1 MTMYAYTDGSTFK
14 TNPGPMSW
22 SVVYV
27 ENNIIVRE
35 EAGALYIG
43 TNNKAELLGVTWALE
58 NNKTDDLI
66 VRTDSTLTLN
76 IVTGIWKAKTNLT
89 EWDRCYNALAKRDSR
104 GLITV
109 FQYVKGHSTDQYNR
123 RADELAKEAAMIAA
137 NCLQETT
144 YK

>member
-1 MTMYAYTDGSTFK
+1 MIAYTDGSTYK

-27 ENNIIVRE
+27 ENDKIVRE

-66 VRTDSTLTLN
+66 IRTDSTLTLN
-76 IVTGIWKAKTNLT
+76 IVTGIWRAKTNLP
-89 EWDRCYNALAKRDSR
+89 EWERCKKALARRDLK
-104 GLITV
+104 GLGTV
-109 FQYVKGHSTDQYNR
+109 FQYVKGHSSDQYNR
-123 RADELAKEAAMIAA
+123 RADELAKEAATIAA
-137 NCLQETT
+137 KCLQETV